1 MKALT
6 VLGCIGLVACASVP
20 QSAGLLPASG
30 DGIALISATVDSTDK
45 VTAKAETDIR
55 GVDDP
60 AFRAKLYASRRDVL
74 RTTTAQSDP
83 NGQLAVLD
91 LKPGRYVVVGAYTSW
106 GAGGMGVD
114 SNARQTFIPI
124 GREFE
129 VKAGEVVYLGSLA
142 FTLDNNERATVRNA
156 WARDASHLQA
166 TRGVQ
171 QINGLTT
178 RLIAPEG
185 EVFRRR

>member
-6 VLGCIGLVACASVP
+6 LMGCAGLVACATVP
-20 QSAGLLPASG
+20 QSAELLPSTG
-30 DGIALISATVDSTDK
+30 GGIALVSATVDSTDK
-45 VTAKAETDIR
+45 LTAKAETDIR

-60 AFRAKLYASRRDVL
+60 AFKTRLYASRRDVL
-74 RTTTAQSDP
+74 RTMTAQSDP

-106 GAGGMGVD
+106 GVGGAGVD

-124 GREFE
+124 NREFE

-142 FTLDNNERATVRNA
+142 FTLDNNERATVQNA
-156 WARDASHLQA
+156 WTRDASHLQA

-171 QINGLTT
+171 QVNGLVT